1 MLKINIDLKAILI
14 LGLAV
19 ALVLSFIFRPSVPIE
34 EYEEEI
40 SVLQKQNEKLL
51 ISNDSIIKA
60 NIKLQKEIDVILYA
74 IDSTKIVLRKTED
87 KLKELE
93 RKRNEVSNI
102 VDNGDTLVIMNL
114 EDAKVILNDLL
125 EYEIADSLLTVYK
138 EKDSLN
144 TNTITLQKEVI
155 FKLMEKSDN
164 QQSQIDN
171 FQQILDNKNSELGMK
186 EDTIKQQKKELR
198 KQKFLKFLGFGGS
211 VILPIIAILILV

>member
-1 MLKINIDLKAILI
+1 M
-14 LGLAV
+14 
-19 ALVLSFIFRPSVPIE
+19 ALPTLSQT
-34 EYEEEI
+34 I
-40 SVLQKQNEKLL
+40 SKGEVR
-51 ISNDSIIKA
+51 
-60 NIKLQKEIDVILYA
+60 
-74 IDSTKIVLRKTED
+74 TIVE
-87 KLKELE
+87 
-93 RKRNEVSNI
+93 
-102 VDNGDTLVIMNL
+102 NGDTLVIMNL

-164 QQSQIDN
+164 QQGQIDN

-198 KQKFLKFLGFGGS
+198 KQKFLKFLGLGGS

>member
-1 MLKINIDLKAILI
+1 M
-14 LGLAV
+14 V
-19 ALVLSFIFRPSVPIE
+19 SPTLSQT
-34 EYEEEI
+34 I
-40 SVLQKQNEKLL
+40 SKGEVR
-51 ISNDSIIKA
+51 
-60 NIKLQKEIDVILYA
+60 
-74 IDSTKIVLRKTED
+74 TIVE
-87 KLKELE
+87 
-93 RKRNEVSNI
+93 
-102 VDNGDTLVIMNL
+102 NGDTLVIMNL

-171 FQQILDNKNSELGMK
+171 FQQILDNKNAELGMK

-198 KQKFLKFLGFGGS
+198 KQKFLKFLGLGGS

>member
-1 MLKINIDLKAILI
+1 M
-14 LGLAV
+14 V
-19 ALVLSFIFRPSVPIE
+19 SPTHSQT
-34 EYEEEI
+34 I
-40 SVLQKQNEKLL
+40 SKG
-51 ISNDSIIKA
+51 
-60 NIKLQKEIDVILYA
+60 
-74 IDSTKIVLRKTED
+74 
-87 KLKELE
+87 
-93 RKRNEVSNI
+93 EVRTI

-198 KQKFLKFLGFGGS
+198 KQKILKFLGFGGS
-211 VILPIIAILILV
+211 VILPIIAI

>member
-1 MLKINIDLKAILI
+1 MVSPIL
-14 LGLAV
+14 
-19 ALVLSFIFRPSVPIE
+19 SQT
-34 EYEEEI
+34 I
-40 SVLQKQNEKLL
+40 SKGEVR
-51 ISNDSIIKA
+51 
-60 NIKLQKEIDVILYA
+60 
-74 IDSTKIVLRKTED
+74 TIVE
-87 KLKELE
+87 
-93 RKRNEVSNI
+93 
-102 VDNGDTLVIMNL
+102 NGDTLVIMNL

-198 KQKFLKFLGFGGS
+198 KQKLLKFLGFGGS

>member
-1 MLKINIDLKAILI
+1 MVSPIL
-14 LGLAV
+14 
-19 ALVLSFIFRPSVPIE
+19 SQT
-34 EYEEEI
+34 I
-40 SVLQKQNEKLL
+40 SKGEVR
-51 ISNDSIIKA
+51 
-60 NIKLQKEIDVILYA
+60 
-74 IDSTKIVLRKTED
+74 TIVE
-87 KLKELE
+87 
-93 RKRNEVSNI
+93 
-102 VDNGDTLVIMNL
+102 NGDTLVIMNL

-125 EYEIADSLLTVYK
+125 EYEIADSLLSVYK
-138 EKDSLN
+138 EKDTLN

>member
-1 MLKINIDLKAILI
+1 MVSPIL
-14 LGLAV
+14 
-19 ALVLSFIFRPSVPIE
+19 SQT
-34 EYEEEI
+34 I
-40 SVLQKQNEKLL
+40 SKGEVR
-51 ISNDSIIKA
+51 
-60 NIKLQKEIDVILYA
+60 
-74 IDSTKIVLRKTED
+74 TIVE
-87 KLKELE
+87 
-93 RKRNEVSNI
+93 
-102 VDNGDTLVIMNL
+102 NGDTLVIMNL

-198 KQKFLKFLGFGGS
+198 KQKILKFLGFGGS

>member
-1 MLKINIDLKAILI
+1 MVSPIL
-14 LGLAV
+14 
-19 ALVLSFIFRPSVPIE
+19 SQT
-34 EYEEEI
+34 I
-40 SVLQKQNEKLL
+40 SKGEVR
-51 ISNDSIIKA
+51 
-60 NIKLQKEIDVILYA
+60 
-74 IDSTKIVLRKTED
+74 TIVE
-87 KLKELE
+87 
-93 RKRNEVSNI
+93 
-102 VDNGDTLVIMNL
+102 NGDTLVIMNL

-138 EKDSLN
+138 EKDTLN

>member
-1 MLKINIDLKAILI
+1 M
-14 LGLAV
+14 V
-19 ALVLSFIFRPSVPIE
+19 SPTLSQT
-34 EYEEEI
+34 I
-40 SVLQKQNEKLL
+40 SKGEVR
-51 ISNDSIIKA
+51 
-60 NIKLQKEIDVILYA
+60 
-74 IDSTKIVLRKTED
+74 TIVE
-87 KLKELE
+87 
-93 RKRNEVSNI
+93 
-102 VDNGDTLVIMNL
+102 NGDTLVIMNL

-155 FKLMEKSDN
+155 FKLMEKSEN